1 VTRYG
6 KLVRDRVPE
15 LLRRAGVEPV
25 THVADEPEFIDRL
38 IDKLREETGELAAHP
53 SPEELVD
60 VVEVVRALGDALGLS
75 DEAIERAR
83 WHKANESGGFSNR
96 IVLDRT
102 DTDVER
108 VRSYDYARRV
118 GVRPLSWDEFGALTV
133 RLAESLAPANI
144 EAVVGVARAG
154 LLPAVA
160 VAAALRCNL
169 HPVQLT
175 RREND
180 LVVRDAPEWKVR
192 VSPAVAGR
200 VVAVVDDVADSGQ
213 TLAMVAEETMKA
225 GARRVVSVALAA
237 HTWADPAPDIAGL
250 ISDELILF
258 PWDEHVLFDGRWGLN
273 PEMER
278 AIVDLGEASGGAKS

>member
-1 VTRYG
+1 MTGYG

-25 THVADEPEFIDRL
+25 THVADESEYFGRL
-38 IDKLREETGELAAHP
+38 IDKLREETGELAAHR
-53 SPEELVD
+53 SPEELAD
-60 VVEVVRALGDALGLS
+60 VVEVVRELGEALGLS
-75 DEAIERAR
+75 EEAIERAR
-83 WHKANESGGFSNR
+83 RQKAQQSGGFSNR
-96 IVLDRT
+96 IVLERT
-102 DTDVER
+102 QTDVER

-118 GVRPLSWDEFGALTV
+118 GVRSVSWDEFGALTV
-133 RLAESLAPANI
+133 RLAESVAPAGV

-180 LVVRDAPEWKVR
+180 LVVREAPEWKVR

-213 TLAMVAEETMKA
+213 TLAMVADEAMKA

-237 HTWADPAPDIAGL
+237 HTWADPAPDVAGL

-273 PEMER
+273 PELER
-278 AIVDLGEASGGAKS
+278 AIVDLGEASGRAES

>member
-15 LLRRAGVEPV
+15 VLKRAGVEPV
-25 THVADEPEFIDRL
+25 THVADDSEFFDRL
-38 IDKLREETGELAAHP
+38 IDKLREETGELAAHATA
-53 SPEELVD
+53 EELAD
-60 VVEVVRALGDALGLS
+60 VLEVVSALREALGLS
-75 DEAIERAR
+75 DDEMERAR
-83 WHKANESGGFSNR
+83 SDKAEQRGRFSKR
-96 IVLDRT
+96 IVLERT

-118 GVRPLSWDEFGALTV
+118 GLRPVSWDEFGALTV
-133 RLAESLAPANI
+133 RLAESLAPAGI
-144 EAVVGVARAG
+144 EAVVGIARAG

-180 LVVRDAPEWKVR
+180 LVVRTAPEWKVR

-213 TLAMVAEETMKA
+213 TLSMVAAEAMKA
-225 GARRVVSVALAA
+225 GARRVVTVALAA
-237 HTWADPAPDIAGL
+237 HTWAEPAPDIAGL

-273 PEMER
+273 PELER
-278 AIVDLGEASGGAKS
+278 AIVDLGEATGRAEP

>member
-1 VTRYG
+1 MTGYG

-15 LLRRAGVEPV
+15 VLRRAGVEPV
-25 THVADEPEFIDRL
+25 THVAGEGELFDRL
-38 IDKLREETGELAAHP
+38 IDKLREETGELAGHP
-53 SPEELVD
+53 SAEELAD
-60 VVEVVRALGDALGLS
+60 VLEVVAALGDALGLS
-75 DEAIERAR
+75 EETIERVR
-83 WHKANESGGFSNR
+83 TEKANERGRFSKR
-96 IVLDRT
+96 IVLERT
-102 DTDVER
+102 ETDVER

-118 GVRPLSWDEFGALTV
+118 GVRPLSWEEFGALTV
-133 RLAESLAPANI
+133 RLAESLAPAGI

-180 LVVRDAPEWKVR
+180 LVVRQAPEWKVR

-213 TLAMVAEETMKA
+213 TLGMVADEAVKA

-250 ISDELILF
+250 ISDELIIF

-273 PEMER
+273 PELES
-278 AIVDLGEASGGAKS
+278 AIVDLGEASGRAEP

>member
-15 LLRRAGVEPV
+15 VLRRAGVEPV
-25 THVADEPEFIDRL
+25 THAAEDSEYFDRL
-38 IDKLREETGELAAHP
+38 IDKLREETGELAAHA
-53 SPEELVD
+53 SAEELAD
-60 VVEVVRALGDALGLS
+60 ILEVVVALGEALGLS
-75 DEAIERAR
+75 EDAIERVRAD
-83 WHKANESGGFSNR
+83 KAKERGRFSKR
-96 IVLDRT
+96 IVLERT

-118 GVRPLSWDEFGALTV
+118 GLRPVSWDEFGALTI
-133 RLAESLAPANI
+133 RLAESLAPAGI

-160 VAAALRCNL
+160 VAAALRCDL

-175 RREND
+175 RRESD

-192 VSPAVAGR
+192 VTPAVAGR

-213 TLAMVAEETMKA
+213 TLSMVAEEAMRA

-237 HTWADPAPDIAGL
+237 HTWAEPAPDIAGL

-273 PEMER
+273 PQLER
-278 AIVDLGEASGGAKS
+278 AIVDLGEASGRTES

>member
-15 LLRRAGVEPV
+15 VLRRAGVEPV
-25 THVADEPEFIDRL
+25 THVADDSEYFDRL
-38 IDKLREETGELAAHP
+38 IDKLREETGELAAHATA
-53 SPEELVD
+53 EELAD
-60 VVEVVRALGDALGLS
+60 VLEVVSALSEALGLS
-75 DEAIERAR
+75 DEEMARAR
-83 WHKANESGGFSNR
+83 SDKARERGRFSKR
-96 IVLDRT
+96 IVLERT

-118 GVRPLSWDEFGALTV
+118 GLRPVSWDEFGALTV
-133 RLAESLAPANI
+133 RLAESLAPAGI
-144 EAVVGVARAG
+144 EGVVGVARAG

-213 TLAMVAEETMKA
+213 TLSMVAAEAMKA
-225 GARRVVSVALAA
+225 GAREWLPLRS
-237 HTWADPAPDIAGL
+237 PL
-250 ISDELILF
+250 IRGPTRRRIS
-258 PWDEHVLFDGRWGLN
+258 PGSS
-273 PEMER
+273 
-278 AIVDLGEASGGAKS
+278 ATS